1 MSLNACGF
9 FRFYTI
15 HRQES
20 PGQDNPIL
28 LFSPI
33 HSKTILQHQLT
44 ASTFSPAY
52 LVRKHHISKNQKPEE
67 ERGRLKIRTLHI
79 TIYYMPLLYISP
91 CVLQKTVDIYTLVPS
106 SLLDRKKIYINS
118 PCTNA
123 NIYIEIINNIIHF

>member
-52 LVRKHHISKNQKPEE
+52 LVRKHHISKNQKTREKRE
-67 ERGRLKIRTLHI
+67 RLKIRVLHI
-79 TIYYMPLLYISP
+79 YICP
-91 CVLQKTVDIYTLVPS
+91 PFFIPHVFYERRWTYTLVPS
-106 SLLDRKKIYINS
+106 SHLERKIDIENS
-118 PCTNA
+118 HVIAT
-123 NIYIEIINNIIHF
+123 IFILRL

>member
-52 LVRKHHISKNQKPEE
+52 LVRKHHISKNQKTREKRE
-67 ERGRLKIRTLHI
+67 RLKIRVLHI
-79 TIYYMPLLYISP
+79 YICPLLYPP
-91 CVLQKTVDIYTLVPS
+91 CVLRKAVDITLVPS
-106 SLLDRKKIYINS
+106 SHLERKIDIENS
-118 PCTNA
+118 HVIAT
-123 NIYIEIINNIIHF
+123 IFILRL

>member
-52 LVRKHHISKNQKPEE
+52 LVRKHHISKNQKSREKRE
-67 ERGRLKIRTLHI
+67 RLKIRVLHI
-79 TIYYMPLLYISP
+79 YICPPTLSPMCSTKGGGHIYFSPLL
-91 CVLQKTVDIYTLVPS
+91 TF
-106 SLLDRKKIYINS
+106 RKKIDIENS
-118 PCTNA
+118 HVIAT
-123 NIYIEIINNIIHF
+123 IFILRL